1 MDETAQGQQWL
12 QSLSE
17 ANKSGFSAQRQAV
30 LILGMHRS
38 GTSALAGVISMLGAA
53 GPKTPMV
60 PAADNPR
67 GFFESIALVDA
78 HDALLASAGSRWHD
92 WRQFDARWLYSA
104 AANEHRQ
111 RIKDL
116 LLSEYGDHSLIFI
129 KDPRIC
135 RFVPFM
141 SAILAE
147 LNISPVAIL
156 PIRNPLEVAYSLKR
170 RNNFILPKS
179 ILLWLRHML
188 DAEFNSRQMR
198 RCFLQYEDFLRDWR
212 YYFDG
217 IGKKIGVVWPNRSDC
232 ADAKIG
238 EFLTLDLRHEKATLD
253 EIKDHPDLFPM
264 AVETYGALTKIAAE
278 GESREILDQL
288 DLIRTRFD
296 DGCQIFGATVTDE
309 ETANGLLGE
318 RDALVAAHNMLV
330 SQHRAL
336 ARDHENLTAERDVL
350 TATCNS
356 LSEER
361 ATHVAAHNTLVSEH
375 RALARDHENLTAE
388 RDVLTATCNGLI
400 AERDTIATARNDL
413 ISERDVLVRDHIR
426 LSDERDSIAA
436 AYNSLGAEHDAML
449 TSRSWRVTAPLR
461 WIKRLSSQSSR
472 LFGPVGRASGR

>member
-1 MDETAQGQQWL
+1 MDETAQGQHRL

-67 GFFESIALVDA
+67 GFFESIALANA

-92 WRQFDARWLYSA
+92 WRQFDARWLYST

-179 ILLWLRHML
+179 ILLWLRHTL
-188 DAEFNSRQMR
+188 DAEFNSRHMR

-217 IGKKIGVVWPNRSDC
+217 IGKKIGVVWPNRSDS

-264 AVETYGALTKIAAE
+264 AVETYDALTKIAAQ

-288 DLIRTRFD
+288 DLIRTRFNE
-296 DGCQIFGATVTDE
+296 GCQIFGATVTDE
-309 ETANGLLGE
+309 EAATVNGLIGE
-318 RDALVAAHNMLV
+318 RDDLIAAHDILA
-330 SQHRAL
+330 SEHREL
-336 ARDHENLTAERDVL
+336 ARDHETLTAERDVL
-350 TATCNS
+350 TATFNS
-356 LSEER
+356 LIAER
-361 ATHVAAHNTLVSEH
+361 DTLVAAHNRLASEQ
-375 RALARDHENLTAE
+375 RALARDHEKLTVE
-388 RDVLTATCNGLI
+388 RDVLTAKCNSLI
-400 AERDTIATARNDL
+400 AERDAVATARKKL
-413 ISERDVLVRDHIR
+413 IAERDALVCDHIR
-426 LSDERDSIAA
+426 LLEQRDTIAA
-436 AYNSLGAEHDAML
+436 AYNSLGTERDALL
-449 TSRSWRVTAPLR
+449 TSRSWRVTAPVRRLR
-461 WIKRLSSQSSR
+461 SFLLR
-472 LFGPVGRASGR
+472 